1 MLLSS
6 PTDPDGTNLPRR
18 AGRSGL
24 GHVDDAKRPADLKP
38 AGRRASPLRDRPK
51 FLTRTCYKGGHVLRP
66 GLRVDTHGCPAR
78 RPARAD
84 RPLPSLPAEDSPLS
98 PDAGAEGR
106 RGSRLRGV
114 ARHRSRSESVR
125 RHGERLPLLDLHD
138 RAAPADRSP
147 AGSGSAT
154 HRPRQRGE
162 PWPCA
167 SEEFDPTSS
176 LEYGEA
182 LSCLGLLPRE
192 WAEIV
197 LLRVV
202 GGLDSAEVA
211 AITGRKAGTVR
222 VIQKR
227 ALEQLAEL
235 LSSDREKAVTR

>member
-1 MLLSS
+1 MSLGQDFASTLAAARRGDRRALTDLYRAFQPRILRYLLTQEPKEGEDLASEVWLDIAAGLNRFEGTES
-6 PTDPDGTNLPRR
+6 DLLCWIFTIARRRLIDHRRARARRRTDPVNIETLALP
-18 AGRSGL
+18 
-24 GHVDDAKRPADLKP
+24 
-38 AGRRASPLRDRPK
+38 
-51 FLTRTCYKGGHVLRP
+51 
-66 GLRVDTHGCPAR
+66 
-78 RPARAD
+78 
-84 RPLPSLPAEDSPLS
+84 
-98 PDAGAEGR
+98 
-106 RGSRLRGV
+106 
-114 ARHRSRSESVR
+114 
-125 RHGERLPLLDLHD
+125 
-138 RAAPADRSP
+138 
-147 AGSGSAT
+147 
-154 HRPRQRGE
+154 
-162 PWPCA
+162 

-235 LSSDREKAVTR
+235 LSSDREEAVTR